1 MSVRLIILCAVAVIT
16 LIVYLLTQNFRA
28 PSLFKTPVRLVFL
41 ILTITGSLI
50 IVSESSEVDLFLA
63 MKHWPSVEATITSSR
78 VEGKRAFHP
87 EIIYEYRVAGK
98 TYTGTTD
105 MGVPGFGT
113 KANRLNVAETNVVH
127 NPAGK
132 IILVHY
138 DPNDPSISR
147 LKILPTYTVFLL
159 LSVGSI
165 LLGAGLWG
173 ILAGFRKNR
182 P

>member
-1 MSVRLIILCAVAVIT
+1 
-16 LIVYLLTQNFRA
+16 
-28 PSLFKTPVRLVFL
+28 
-41 ILTITGSLI
+41 
-50 IVSESSEVDLFLA
+50 
-63 MKHWPSVEATITSSR
+63 
-78 VEGKRAFHP
+78 
-87 EIIYEYRVAGK
+87 
-98 TYTGTTD
+98 

-138 DPNDPSISR
+138 DPNDPSVSR